1 MKNSRKYVTSIIFN
15 KKIHIHKS
23 VLSFTSNCLDS
34 RWTLKSLS
42 ENKIIWE
49 DIEMFEKILIAVV
62 TGIILEI
69 FRIILK
75 KLVELIKDKLTS
87 RR

>member
-1 MKNSRKYVTSIIFN
+1 
-15 KKIHIHKS
+15 
-23 VLSFTSNCLDS
+23 
-34 RWTLKSLS
+34 
-42 ENKIIWE
+42 
-49 DIEMFEKILIAVV
+49 MFEKILIAVV

-75 KLVELIKDKLTS
+75 ELVELIKDKLTS